1 MKMVLL
7 YSNKIYE
14 LSLNNSDDEV
24 STSLTYLKAR
34 EKKLLLLLSKKYP
47 GTFTPIALSKDL
59 NVTNKTV
66 INRLSALAK
75 AGFISPILVRERI
88 RSYVLTDYA
97 KKHEKQIR
105 KLAK

>member
-1 MKMVLL
+1 M
-7 YSNKIYE
+7 
-14 LSLNNSDDEV
+14 SLNNSDDEV
-24 STSLTYLKAR
+24 STRLTFLKAR
-34 EKKLLLLLSKKYP
+34 EKELLLLLLKKYL

-66 INRLSALAK
+66 INRLSPLAK